1 MNIKEDI
8 MKKLQILFLT
18 VALMLL
24 TYSISFAKATGACVN
39 CHTMH
44 NSQNGSAVESGG
56 PYKALTK
63 GNCVGCHTGTNDGS
77 NSIPYVLQTSAPTY
91 NFDGT
96 KTTLAGGSFYWV
108 YSSGGATDTKGH
120 NVSGIASADGNIGQT
135 PPGFNTT
142 YTANGTIGSTWASNQ
157 LTCAGTYGCHGGHTS
172 SDDFTD
178 ISGAHHADDSTIDGS
193 TVGKSFRF
201 LKGIK
206 GTEDSDWEYT
216 TSTSDHNGYYASD
229 YNKTGSSMDSA
240 SINYLCAECHGDF
253 HLNANVDSAAGN
265 EGPWLRHPT
274 DYDMNNASSGEY
286 GSYPNASK
294 FTSVSAAGDYFV
306 DVPVGNTGGTVKS
319 SVMAAAGDAVVL
331 CVSCHR
337 AHGSPYADLLRW
349 DYSQCS
355 AGGTQSNCG
364 CFACHTTK

>member
-1 MNIKEDI
+1 MRRVKY
-8 MKKLQILFLT
+8 FLIGL
-18 VALMLL
+18 LMVLL
-24 TYSISFAKATGACVN
+24 CSVTYAKVSGPCVD

-44 NSQNGSAVESGG
+44 NSQGGSAVVSGG

-63 GNCVGCHTGTNDGS
+63 GDCGVCHTGTNNGS
-77 NSIPYVLQTSAPTY
+77 NSIPYVNSSSAPTY

-108 YSSGGATDTKGH
+108 ATNGGGDDTKGH
-120 NVSGIASADGNIGQT
+120 NVASYSSADATIGDT
-135 PPGFNTT
+135 PPGWNTT
-142 YTANGTIGSTWASNQ
+142 YTANGQVAGGAGTWSTQ
-157 LTCAGTYGCHGGHTS
+157 LTCAGTNGCHGDHSKSTNF
-172 SDDFTD
+172 DA
-178 ISGAHHADDSTIDGS
+178 ISGAHHGDDSTIDGS
-193 TVGKSFRF
+193 TVAKSFRF

-216 TSTSDHNGYYASD
+216 ASSSDHNGYYASD
-229 YNKTGSSMDSA
+229 YNKDGATIDSA

-253 HLNANVDSAAGN
+253 HKNSSINNTSG
-265 EGPWLRHPT
+265 GGSPWLRHPT
-274 DYDMNNASSGEY
+274 DYDMNNVSTKEY

-294 FTSVSAAGDYFV
+294 FNSVSAAGDYFT

-319 SVMAAAGDAVVL
+319 SVLSATGDAVVL
-331 CVSCHR
+331 CISCHK

-349 DYSQCS
+349 DYTQCS

-364 CFACHTTK
+364 CFACHTSK

>member
-1 MNIKEDI
+1 MR
-8 MKKLQILFLT
+8 KLTTFLFAVTLIFAFS
-18 VALMLL
+18 AL
-24 TYSISFAKATGACVN
+24 SFGKATGPCVN

-63 GNCVGCHTGTNDGS
+63 GSCVGCHTGTNDGS

-91 NFDGT
+91 NFDGS

-108 YSSGGATDTKGH
+108 YTSGGNDDTKGH
-120 NVSGIASADGNIGQT
+120 NVTGIANSDSNIANNT

-142 YTANGTIGSTWASNQ
+142 YTANGTVGSSWASNQ

-172 SDDFTD
+172 ADDFTD
-178 ISGAHHADDSTIDGS
+178 IAGAHHTDDTTIDGT

-229 YNKTGSSMDSA
+229 YNKTGSSVDSA

-274 DYDMNNASSGEY
+274 DYDMNNTGSSTEY
-286 GSYPNASK
+286 HSYPNASK
-294 FTSVSAAGDYFV
+294 YNSVTNTGDYFV
-306 DVPVGNTGGTVKS
+306 DVPVGNTDGTVKS
-319 SVMAAAGDAVVL
+319 AVLAAAGDAVVL

-355 AGGTQSNCG
+355 AGGTQANCG
-364 CFACHTTK
+364 CFACHTGK